1 MWNCLPRTSQAY
13 SLLYGKRPLQRVIV
27 GTKGQQLE
35 IPLNVVSDLAGK
47 CDESA
52 TYIGNKYVALPW
64 EEFSKV
70 KQDANNLIHANVK
83 SALTGLDWFP
93 SISTLAQGQT
103 AQLEAHAMKDMVS
116 RKHAKFSYPVAQ

>member
-1 MWNCLPRTSQAY
+1 M
-13 SLLYGKRPLQRVIV
+13 QRVIV

-47 CDESA
+47 CDDSA
-52 TYIGNKYVALPW
+52 TYMGNKYVALPW

-70 KQDANNLIHANVK
+70 KQDANNLIYANVK

-93 SISTLAQGQT
+93 SLSSLAQGQA
-103 AQLEAHAMKDMVS
+103 AQLEAQAMKDIVS
-116 RKHAKFSYPVAQ
+116 IKHAKISYPVAN